1 MKSLLSEEAFSRIDE
16 TQVDP
21 EVGRNDTGNFIFINL
36 ETLETKFRIPPNERR
51 RINREKFRKVL
62 LGEVSD
68 QVHWSRRF
76 VGIEEAKDGI
86 VAVFDDGSRVEGS
99 IIVGAEGSNS
109 KTRQLVAPETYRNT
123 QLPVR
128 LTGTAVDFTPEK
140 VKPLRDL
147 DPLLFQGCHPRS
159 GNFLWVSMLD
169 TPEANGTKG
178 TDAERYRV
186 QIIMSWPYK
195 SSDDEVK
202 PTNGERLKEMKR
214 RAEEF
219 HEALRG
225 VVQSIPG
232 DTECLEIVLQ
242 DWPCLDWDNHG
253 GRVTLAGDAAHAMTM
268 YRGEAANHGI
278 LDALRLCEVLESVYS
293 GGQNMQDAILKYEK
307 ELRSRTSAAVLL
319 SRQACLD
326 AHDWAGLN
334 EHSAV
339 LKRRAIT

>member
-1 MKSLLSEEAFSRIDE
+1 MKSLLSEEAFSRLDE

-36 ETLETKFRIPPNERR
+36 ETLETKFRIPPSERR
-51 RINREKFRKVL
+51 RINREKLRRL
-62 LGEVSD
+62 LLKEVSD
-68 QVHWSRRF
+68 RVHWSRRF
-76 VGIEEAKDGI
+76 VGIEEVEDGI
-86 VAVFDDGSRVEGS
+86 VAIFEDGSRVEGS

-109 KTRQLVAPETYRNT
+109 RTRQLVAPETYRNT

-128 LTGTAVDFTPEK
+128 LTGTAVDFTPEQ
-140 VKPLRDL
+140 VRPLRDL

-159 GNFLWVSMLD
+159 GNFLWVSMLE
-169 TPEANGTKG
+169 TPEGNGTKG
-178 TDAERYRV
+178 ADGERYRV
-186 QIIMSWPYK
+186 QIIVSWPFR
-195 SSDDEVK
+195 SPDDEVK
-202 PTNGERLKEMKR
+202 ATNEGRLSEMKH
-214 RAEEF
+214 RADEF
-219 HEALRG
+219 HGTLRG
-225 VVQSIPG
+225 VVQSIPE

-253 GRVTLAGDAAHAMTM
+253 GRLTLAGDAAHAMTM

-278 LDALRLCEVLESVYS
+278 LDALKLCQALDGVFN
-293 GGQNMQDAILKYEK
+293 GGEGKEDAILKYEK

-326 AHDWAGLN
+326 AHDWEGLN

-339 LKRRAIT
+339 LKRRSID